1 VTVCILN
8 QARHTQLIKEVRQT
22 GARIKLIEEGEI
34 SGCLS
39 AIIGEKTDI
48 YMGYGYAPE
57 STLVAAAINCL
68 GGYFEGKI
76 LYENNRDR
84 EQAKSHG
91 INDFDK
97 IFRTHDLIRSKEVA
111 VAATGVTEDLAA
123 LVILQA
129 APARLRNNDV
139 YFPYRQDSDFYY
151 LTGFAEPDSVLVLQP
166 GGGG

>member
-1 VTVCILN
+1 MTVCILN

-76 LYENNRDR
+76 SLIVTSTNQLNQVIKSLESLEGICFGLMR
-84 EQAKSHG
+84 EKESV
-91 INDFDK
+91 K
-97 IFRTHDLIRSKEVA
+97 PLKDLHH
-111 VAATGVTEDLAA
+111 
-123 LVILQA
+123 
-129 APARLRNNDV
+129 
-139 YFPYRQDSDFYY
+139 
-151 LTGFAEPDSVLVLQP
+151 
-166 GGGG
+166 